1 MIVEAMKSLA
11 VSSDRRRPKTAFVF
25 AGGGSFGAVQ
35 VGMLRSLVGHGL
47 NADMVVG
54 SSVGAMNG
62 AYYAGTPTPEGVEG
76 LARIWRGLRRHDVFP
91 VRWRDWLGFAR
102 RRDFLVR
109 TEGLLRLVHTHLPY
123 RNLQDA
129 RIPVHIVAT
138 DLLSGEAVIIS
149 GGPAAQAI
157 IASTAIPAAFAP
169 VQVDRL
175 YLADGAIASCT
186 PVHQAVARGATR
198 LIVLPTG
205 YACARQAPPRDA
217 VANALHALTL
227 LITRQM
233 LSELESLSDGI
244 EYHVAPPLCPLIGS
258 PYDFSHTNELIER
271 ATASTDA
278 WLAEG
283 GLERREIPNQMRSHK
298 HSQ

>member
-1 MIVEAMKSLA
+1 
-11 VSSDRRRPKTAFVF
+11 
-25 AGGGSFGAVQ
+25 
-35 VGMLRSLVGHGL
+35 MLRSLVGHGL

-62 AYYAGTPTPEGVEG
+62 AYYAGTPTTEGVED
-76 LARIWRGLRRHDVFP
+76 LARIWRGLRRQDVFP
-91 VRWRDWLGFAR
+91 VRWRDWLGFLR

-109 TEGLLRLVHTHLPY
+109 TEGLHRLVHTHLPY

-129 RIPVHIVAT
+129 KIPVHIVAT
-138 DLLSGEAVIIS
+138 DLLSGGAVIIS
-149 GGPAAQAI
+149 DGPVAPAI
-157 IASTAIPAAFAP
+157 MASTAIPAAFAP
-169 VQVDRL
+169 VQVDGL
-175 YLADGAIASCT
+175 YLADGAITSCT
-186 PVHQAVARGATR
+186 PVHQAVVRGATR

-205 YACARQAPPRDA
+205 FACARQAPPQDA

-233 LSELESLSDGI
+233 LSELESLDDGI

-258 PYDFSHTNELIER
+258 PYDFSNTNELIER

-283 GLERREIPNQMRSHK
+283 GLERREIPNQMRAHK
-298 HSQ
+298 HSHRPQKVVKFNA

>member
-1 MIVEAMKSLA
+1 
-11 VSSDRRRPKTAFVF
+11 
-25 AGGGSFGAVQ
+25 
-35 VGMLRSLVGHGL
+35 
-47 NADMVVG
+47 
-54 SSVGAMNG
+54 
-62 AYYAGTPTPEGVEG
+62 
-76 LARIWRGLRRHDVFP
+76 
-91 VRWRDWLGFAR
+91 
-102 RRDFLVR
+102 
-109 TEGLLRLVHTHLPY
+109 
-123 RNLQDA
+123 
-129 RIPVHIVAT
+129 VHIVAT

-149 GGPAAQAI
+149 EGPASQAI

-169 VQVDRL
+169 VQVDGL
-175 YLADGAIASCT
+175 YLAAGAITSCT

-198 LIVLPTG
+198 LIVLPAG
-205 YACARQAPPRDA
+205 YACARQAPPQDA

-227 LITRQM
+227 LISPQI
-233 LSELESLSDGI
+233 LSELETIDDGI